1 MITLEPHR
9 KHLLFEYKATMGY
22 LRFDNINFNDK
33 LLRLRYQE
41 KSQLVPAVIWKML
54 PLLRW
59 IW

>member
-41 KSQLVPAVIWKML
+41 KSQLVPAVI
-54 PLLRW
+54 
-59 IW
+59 